1 MNLNRLFGWLDYII
15 YLIQSTNRHGVHSP
29 FVYDF
34 ADKVLYRQ
42 STNSFEPSAELCR
55 KRMLQ
60 SDSKIL
66 INNDLSVVKL
76 SHLANHRVPIAKYH
90 RLLFRWVQYKQLGG
104 NIIEIGSSLGVL
116 PLYLQRGNIHYNH
129 ELIQRFFSYDRS
141 KKINEITQFNLRS
154 YECNELVISHPFNEV
169 SDFEKHFTYHS
180 VPHSPISIMVINDSL
195 TDTEFWSIIDFVA
208 PRLEPNG
215 CIAIFGIYN
224 SEETRLRWKR
234 LENDDN
240 FRVTIDLF
248 GMGLVFTRKEQIKE
262 AFLLRY

>member
-1 MNLNRLFGWLDYII
+1 MNLNGLFGWLDYII
-15 YLIQSTNRHGVHSP
+15 YLVQSSNRHGVHSP

-42 STNSFEPSAELCR
+42 FVNSYEPAAELCR

-60 SDSKIL
+60 SDAKIL
-66 INNDLSVVKL
+66 LNSELKEISLSDVANNRIPL
-76 SHLANHRVPIAKYH
+76 AKYY
-90 RLLFRWVQYKQLGG
+90 RLLFRWIQYKQLGG

-116 PLYLQRGNIHYNH
+116 PLYLQRGNIHYEH
-129 ELIQRFFSYDRS
+129 DLIQRFFSYDRS

-154 YECNELVISHPFNEV
+154 YENNELVISHPFTEV
-169 SDFEKHFTYHS
+169 TEIVKHFNHHS
-180 VPHSPISIMVINDSL
+180 IPNSPISLLVINDALSNS
-195 TDTEFWSIIDFVA
+195 EFWSIIEFA
-208 PRLEPNG
+208 SPRLESNG
-215 CIAIFGIYN
+215 FIAIFGINN
-224 SEETRLRWKR
+224 SEESRLRWKQ

-248 GMGLVFTRKEQIKE
+248 GMGLVFARKEQIKE